1 MNHKR
6 TTPRILH
13 RARELRQMQTPEEA
27 KLWERLRNHQLAG
40 VKFRRQHA
48 IGNYIMDFCAPSRK
62 LVVELD
68 GSQHL
73 LTESEDAE
81 RATFLKAKGYNV
93 IRFSNSEINANIE
106 SVLAKIQQALETK

>member
-1 MNHKR
+1 MHKR
-6 TTPRILH
+6 TTPKILH

-48 IGNYIMDFCAPSRK
+48 IGNYILDFCAPGCK

-68 GSQHL
+68 GSHHL
-73 LTESEDAE
+73 LTETEDAE
-81 RATFLKAKGYNV
+81 RTAFLNAKGYKV
-93 IRFSNSEINANIE
+93 IRFSNSEINENIE
-106 SVLAKIQQALETK
+106 AVLREIRNALKIPS